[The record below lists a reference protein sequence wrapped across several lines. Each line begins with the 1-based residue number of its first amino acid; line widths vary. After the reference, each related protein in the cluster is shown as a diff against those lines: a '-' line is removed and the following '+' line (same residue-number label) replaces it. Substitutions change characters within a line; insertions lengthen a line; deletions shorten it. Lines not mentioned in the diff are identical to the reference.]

1 MISKDT
7 EKLRET
13 SMSEEYRKRLNDVIT
28 SRKQLQNQL
37 SKDQTELQKDSKE
50 DTTRNTSGSASTDG
64 TTSQVNKTN
73 TQRDQES
80 SVVVNETSTEVEIT
94 QEMLRLKII
103 DVIGRFAGVASEY
116 LNNFDLKRGPDVVF
130 AVDNPLLATVVE
142 KTIQWGLLRTPC
154 PEDTLSIPQILF
166 SDKYEADFWNEV
178 IEAGL
183 LEHLRIIL
191 TPVEKHTKIEMYCPR
206 FVQKRNRKNNETL
219 ADKLISLELQGPLL
233 NNRPTLQF
241 SEPMFH
247 LIADQDKFCNLTT
260 LNLSGLELSQY
271 QDDVPMSCKS
281 LRSINISLCQI
292 GQDDDS
298 SFNAVSLSD
307 ILWLLTGKSD
317 PIQSFP
323 ELLEFSFRNPV
334 SSTKTKPVVWRVTD
348 DCVPLMKKLKFLD
361 ITKTH
366 IEADSVQKLFFGMVD
381 NKGKRIGFGDTL
393 ATLVLDSCVVEGEVQ
408 VPEEDEAESKGK
420 RSVGDAKEMLKL
432 NCYNLKPVTS
442 ARIISFLAN
451 KAGKRTGRTVQIL

>member
-1 MISKDT
+1 MSSIHDVTERSDEFENTSKTVSKSKREESFEDT
-7 EKLRET
+7 RHSQTDTVRDTKSITDSQTTKDSTTKINESITERTDVKRREMGTLDEKGNRIERKQET
-13 SMSEEYRKRLNDVIT
+13 SDTITKNERESAVFEERSLESESASSEHTKTRTAGESERQWEMRNRTTGIRTETRIPRSCGRHPCLKSTARGLNDVIT
-28 SRKQLQNQL
+28 SRKELQNQL
-37 SKDQTELQKDSKE
+37 SKDQTELRKKSEE
-50 DTTRNTSGSASTDG
+50 DTTRNTTGLATTDG
-64 TTSQVNKTN
+64 TSSQLNKTN
-73 TQRDQES
+73 TQREEES
-80 SVVVNETSTEVEIT
+80 SVVVNETSTQVDIT

-191 TPVEKHTKIEMYCPR
+191 TPVEKHTKIEMYCPTICT
-206 FVQKRNRKNNETL
+206 K
-219 ADKLISLELQGPLL
+219 
-233 NNRPTLQF
+233 
-241 SEPMFH
+241 
-247 LIADQDKFCNLTT
+247 DKFCNLTT

-271 QDDVPMSCKS
+271 QDDVSMSCKS

-298 SFNAVSLSD
+298 SYNTVSSSD

-334 SSTKTKPVVWRVTD
+334 SSTKSK
-348 DCVPLMKKLKFLD
+348 
-361 ITKTH
+361 
-366 IEADSVQKLFFGMVD
+366 A
-381 NKGKRIGFGDTL
+381 
-393 ATLVLDSCVVEGEVQ
+393 SCL
-408 VPEEDEAESKGK
+408 ES
-420 RSVGDAKEMLKL
+420 D
-432 NCYNLKPVTS
+432 
-442 ARIISFLAN
+442 
-451 KAGKRTGRTVQIL
+451 